1 MTVQSLMLVIPVIA
15 LAIGGLVY
23 AGARADERQVAKA
36 ALDQPKKSAVIAI
49 RDELVQVVERVNNLL
64 KHPSL

>member
-36 ALDQPKKSAVIAI
+36 AAQPKKSAVIAI
-49 RDELVQVVERVNNLL
+49 RAELVQVAERVNNLL